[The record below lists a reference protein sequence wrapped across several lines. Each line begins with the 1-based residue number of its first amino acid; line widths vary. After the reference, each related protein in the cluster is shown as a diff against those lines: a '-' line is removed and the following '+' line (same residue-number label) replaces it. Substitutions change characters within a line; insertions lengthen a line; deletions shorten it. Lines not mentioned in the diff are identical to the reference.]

1 MAIIAPD
8 LGIDLGTSNTL
19 VYVRKKGI
27 LINEPTLLVVQS
39 GGKRVTRAIGR
50 DASVLV
56 GRTPAGDVVVRPMQD
71 GRIRDYDMAET
82 LLKYFIRKAI
92 GASHIV
98 KPRAVITIPCRVS
111 KVDRR
116 VITEAAVAAG
126 IRRNGVELIEKP
138 FASAYGSDL
147 RVFSPEGTLV
157 VDSGGGTTEIAL
169 ITHGGYVATRSLA
182 TGGISMDMAI
192 VEYLRHDYNMVIGDR
207 KAEDIKID
215 WGAALPYK
223 EERKIVVSGRDLIT
237 GLPQTAEITSTKVY
251 EALQAPCRQILQG
264 IRSVLDKAPPELAAD
279 VLRKGVFL
287 MGGASQLHGLD
298 HFLAAELG
306 LPVTVAKEPML
317 CAAMGV
323 GRLVDDPSN
332 LPFVA
337 RLSATQ
343 DESE

>member
-19 VYVRKKGI
+19 VYVRGKGI

-39 GGKRVTRAIGR
+39 GGRRVTRAIGR

-56 GRTPAGDVVVRPMQD
+56 GRTPVGDVVVRPMQD
-71 GRIRDYDMAET
+71 GRIKDYDMAEA
-82 LLKYFIRKAI
+82 LLRYFIRKAI

-98 KPRAVITIPCRVS
+98 KPRAVITIPCRIS

-116 VITEAAVAAG
+116 VITEAAQAAG
-126 IRRNGVELIEKP
+126 IRRNGVELVEKP
-138 FASAYGSDL
+138 FASAHGSEL
-147 RVFSPEGTLV
+147 KVFEPEGTLV

-169 ITHGGYVATRSLA
+169 ISHGGYVATRSLA
-182 TGGISMDMAI
+182 TGGISMDLAI

-215 WGAALPYK
+215 WGSALPYK
-223 EERKIVVSGRDLIT
+223 EERKIVVNGRDIIT
-237 GLPQTAEITSTKVY
+237 GLPQTAEITTTKVY

-264 IRSVLDKAPPELAAD
+264 IRAVLDKAPPELAAD
-279 VLRKGVFL
+279 VLRKGVYL

-306 LPVTVAKEPML
+306 LPVFIAKEPML
-317 CAAMGV
+317 CAALGA
-323 GRLVDDPSN
+323 GRLAEDFELLSR
-332 LPFVA
+332 VA
-337 RLSATQ
+337 RIPPSQ
-343 DESE
+343 DEAE

>member
-1 MAIIAPD
+1 MISFIYPWIFLALP
-8 LGIDLGTSNTL
+8 LPWL
-19 VYVRKKGI
+19 VHR
-27 LINEPTLLVVQS
+27 L
-39 GGKRVTRAIGR
+39 
-50 DASVLV
+50 AS
-56 GRTPAGDVVVRPMQD
+56 PATTQE
-71 GRIRDYDMAET
+71 AA
-82 LLKYFIRKAI
+82 LYF
-92 GASHIV
+92 
-98 KPRAVITIPCRVS
+98 PRALAPESRSSQAGATARR
-111 KVDRR
+111 DRSR
-116 VITEAAVAAG
+116 LALLLLAWLGLLCAAAG
-126 IRRNGVELIEKP
+126 PNW
-138 FASAYGSDL
+138 
-147 RVFSPEGTLV
+147 
-157 VDSGGGTTEIAL
+157 
-169 ITHGGYVATRSLA
+169 
-182 TGGISMDMAI
+182 TGEPVS
-192 VEYLRHDYNMVIGDR
+192 V
-207 KAEDIKID
+207 
-215 WGAALPYK
+215 P
-223 EERKIVVSGRDLIT
+223 VSGRDLIT

-317 CAAMGV
+317 CAALGV